1 MAAFAREDIRP
12 QAASP
17 LPLTLIC
24 DNIRT
29 PDNLGAVLRVAAGAG
44 VGRILLT
51 KGCVSPWNN
60 KVLRAA
66 AGTHFK
72 VEILKSWTEIYFILD
87 YC

>member
-1 MAAFAREDIRP
+1 MAAFTREEIRP

-29 PDNLGAVLRVAAGAG
+29 PDNLGAVLRVAAAAG

-51 KGCVSPWNN
+51 KGCVSPWNS

-72 VEILKSWTEIYFILD
+72 VAILELWTENNL
-87 YC
+87 